1 MSVINLR
8 TMQTGSKIRLGT
20 GKATIKFL
28 DKEDLRPLS
37 DIQSRVDE

>member
-8 TMQTGSKIRLGT
+8 SMQTGSEIILGT
-20 GKATIKFL
+20 DKATIKFL

-37 DIQSRVDE
+37 GIQSRVDE